1 MSSRMRQAPVLA
13 LTAALAATA
22 VAPAV
27 APAVAADAVGAFIS
41 RPLPDVVAQVR
52 PSIVAI
58 GTLQPTRA
66 PNFEFRGTGFVIADG
81 LTIVTNAHVL
91 PVALDQERREAIGI
105 AVPMAESTALREARI
120 LRVDHDTDLAL
131 LRLEGARL
139 PALALAEEGMLR
151 EGTDVALLG
160 FPLGT
165 VLGLYAAVHRGTV
178 AAITPLTIPTRRAQ
192 QLDPRALQRLRAGP
206 LRLYQ
211 LDANAFPGN
220 SGSPLFELRTGSVV
234 GIINQVVVR
243 NAKEGALPGPS
254 GITYAVPV
262 RHLHELM
269 AAGR

>member
-1 MSSRMRQAPVLA
+1 MNFLRRRAPALVLVLA
-13 LTAALAATA
+13 LAGGAALPGTA
-22 VAPAV
+22 N
-27 APAVAADAVGAFIS
+27 AADQGAGGS
-41 RPLPDVVAQVR
+41 AKALPDMVAQVR

-66 PNFEFRGTGFVIADG
+66 PNFEFRGTGFVIGDG
-81 LTIVTNAHVL
+81 LTVVTNAHVV

-105 AVPMAESTALREARI
+105 AVPMGEVTALREARI
-120 LRVDHDTDLAL
+120 LRIDHDTDLAL
-131 LRLEGARL
+131 LRLEGSRL
-139 PALALAEEGMLR
+139 PALALAEEGYLR

-220 SGSPLFELRTGSVV
+220 SGSPLFELRSGSVV

-243 NAKEGALPGPS
+243 NAKEGVLPGPS
-254 GITYAVPV
+254 GISYAVPV
-262 RHLHELM
+262 RHLHDLL
-269 AAGR
+269 ASGR

>member
-1 MSSRMRQAPVLA
+1 MRRHARRAAGPMFA
-13 LTAALAATA
+13 AALALAWT
-22 VAPAV
+22 APAQAE
-27 APAVAADAVGAFIS
+27 APAGPAA

-52 PSIVAI
+52 PSIVAV

-66 PNFEFRGTGFVIADG
+66 PNFEFRGTGFVIGDG
-81 LTIVTNAHVL
+81 LTVVTNAHVL
-91 PVALDQERREAIGI
+91 PASLDQDKREAIGI
-105 AVPMAESTALREARI
+105 AVPAGEAAVLREARVVRI
-120 LRVDHDTDLAL
+120 DHDTDLAL

-139 PALALAEEGMLR
+139 PALPLAEDAYLR

-178 AAITPLTIPTRRAQ
+178 AAVTPLTIPTRRAQ
-192 QLDPRALQRLRAGP
+192 QLDARALQRLRAGP

-220 SGSPLFELRTGSVV
+220 SGSPLFELRGGTVV

-269 AAGR
+269 ATGR